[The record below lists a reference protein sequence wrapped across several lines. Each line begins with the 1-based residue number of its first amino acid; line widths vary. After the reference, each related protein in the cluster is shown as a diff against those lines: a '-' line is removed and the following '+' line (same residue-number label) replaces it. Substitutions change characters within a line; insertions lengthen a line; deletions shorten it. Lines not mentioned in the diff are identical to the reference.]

1 MNEYEIDKKLSSLES
16 RILSGNLHK
25 RLMEMESRM
34 TAVELKTEWSFG
46 TLQGLLIIF
55 LFFII
60 FLVGFFSY
68 VQHVIS

>member
-16 RILSGNLHK
+16 QIFSGNFHK

-34 TAVELKTEWSFG
+34 TAVELKTEWTFG